1 MKTYRMKPT
10 LANLSGEMIEHTEC
24 SQIPHRY
31 TQKCGILL
39 FTMRDLRFSSGLF
52 LIVLSIPFFSFSG
65 DLRLECIINENS
77 NCNLY
82 KNIQI
87 ASLALMTVGMLLAIL
102 SRPGGTGIKALDL
115 YDEEKAFDSIVAEF
129 EDTPSFDA
137 VGVVQQG
144 YEWVEHPPGSDTW
157 FTRPESGGAWTKYRG

>member
-1 MKTYRMKPT
+1 
-10 LANLSGEMIEHTEC
+10 
-24 SQIPHRY
+24 
-31 TQKCGILL
+31 
-39 FTMRDLRFSSGLF
+39 MRDLRFSSGLF

-102 SRPGGTGIKALDL
+102 SRPGGTGIKACLL
-115 YDEEKAFDSIVAEF
+115 YTSDAADEYSRV
-129 EDTPSFDA
+129 
-137 VGVVQQG
+137 
-144 YEWVEHPPGSDTW
+144 
-157 FTRPESGGAWTKYRG
+157 SGGGGGVA